1 MTCTASQRLSTR
13 LITLLPVTLLLALAS
28 LPAAA
33 ITVAPVVSQDWLAK
47 HLDEPDLAII
57 EVSEIAA
64 FEFDGHI
71 PGAVYT
77 NKSEWRYQAPDT
89 SLVHHD
95 TDKLQQ
101 MIRAL
106 GVNQGDGVVIYYR
119 GSEVNEALG
128 AFYLVW
134 LFNYLGH
141 TNVGILDQGWSGWLR
156 ADGVIEED
164 AATPEPGD
172 FTGRPLGALE
182 ISIKELEQIRAFYPV
197 IDGRPPTH
205 FTGQDKFPAN
215 PAYGRI
221 EDSLSQPWQDYLHTD
236 DDGLIY
242 MQAPVIPTLLK
253 ERGYTKGQPLLLTC
267 LGGTGAAV
275 NYVMFYNAGFHNL
288 RLDDAGLRSW
298 NEQKL
303 PLVKD

>member
-1 MTCTASQRLSTR
+1 MTRSMPRHLSTA
-13 LITLLPVTLLLALAS
+13 LITLLWVLAS

-33 ITVAPVVSQDWLAK
+33 ITVAPVVSPDWLK
-47 HLDEPDLAII
+47 GHLGAPGLAII
-57 EVSEIAA
+57 EVSEIAT

-77 NKSEWRYQAPDT
+77 NKSEWRYQAADT

-95 TDKLQQ
+95 ADKLQQ

-106 GVNQGDGVVIYYR
+106 GVNQGDGVLVYYR

-156 ADGVIEED
+156 AEGMIEED
-164 AATPEPGD
+164 APTPEPGN
-172 FTGRPLGALE
+172 FTARPLGALE
-182 ISIKELEQIRAFYPV
+182 LSIKELQQIREFYPV

-221 EDSLSQPWQDYLHTD
+221 EGSLSQPWQNYLHRD

-242 MQAPVIPTLLK
+242 MQAPIIPPLLK
-253 ERGYTKGQPLLLTC
+253 ARGYAKDQPLLLTC

-298 NEQKL
+298 NEQRL
-303 PLVKD
+303 PLVRD